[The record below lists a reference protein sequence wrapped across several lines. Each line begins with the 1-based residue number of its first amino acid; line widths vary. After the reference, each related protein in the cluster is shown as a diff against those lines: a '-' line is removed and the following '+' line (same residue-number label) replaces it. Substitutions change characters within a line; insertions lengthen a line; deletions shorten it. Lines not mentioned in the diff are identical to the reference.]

1 MAATL
6 NNDEIGY
13 LHVENKKLTVE
24 EANMVGRFSSVWKIQ
39 EAQKVVC
46 VGGH

>member
-1 MAATL
+1 MAAKDGTR
-6 NNDEIGY
+6 Y
-13 LHVENKKLTVE
+13 LHVENQKLTVE
-24 EANMVGRFSSVWKIQ
+24 EANRVGRFSSAWKTQ